1 MRKLAFTLIPL
12 LFLACGREPAAPT
25 TGNLPGPSFDFQN
38 GPASPG
44 GSGVLRTDYVLV
56 FWATG
61 DPSQDLLVR
70 HFNAED
76 LDLCGGATPF
86 PTVEIQWVVGQ
97 LATQRFAKSD
107 DLPVYVYRYSDVE
120 PPVNN
125 FGTEYCAYLASNW
138 IYRGTSR
145 YLQHDNDYDLSGVR
159 TNAISVDLDGTVF
172 DRAGRQYTYHESYVS
187 NDRPGSAQPPGP
199 VSHYWSRYTLSIN

>member
-1 MRKLAFTLIPL
+1 MRKLALTLIPL
-12 LFLACGREPAAPT
+12 LVLACGREPAAPT
-25 TGNLPGPSFDFQN
+25 TGNSASPSFDFQN
-38 GPASPG
+38 GPANPG
-44 GSGVLRTDYVLV
+44 ESGVLRTDFVLV
-56 FWATG
+56 NWETPH
-61 DPSQDLLVR
+61 PSEGLTVR

-107 DLPVYVYRYSDVE
+107 DLPVYVYRYPDVV
-120 PPVNN
+120 PPFNN

-159 TNAISVDLDGTVF
+159 TDAISVNLSGTVF
-172 DRAGRQYTYHESYVS
+172 DRAGQRYKYDESYVS

-199 VSHYWSRYTLSIN
+199 VAHYWSRYTLSIK